1 MIVVMG
7 IDPGFANT
15 GFGIVRMA
23 GGSMR
28 AIDAG
33 VIEAPAGAS
42 QDDTLNHIRE
52 SLSELMTWHQ
62 PEAVAL
68 EQIYFGKNVRTAI
81 AVGQARGVSILAAAE
96 RGVPTVDYTPQEV
109 KLAVCGTGAA
119 DKQQVQRMVAVLLGL
134 PQPPRSDHAADA
146 LAVAICHAAHARP
159 VEVRRGAASAAS
171 KRGAIGAG
179 GLSAEGATA

>member
-1 MIVVMG
+1 MG

-15 GFGIVRMA
+15 GFGVVRMA
-23 GGSMR
+23 GSSMR

-33 VIEAPAGAS
+33 VIEAPPGAS
-42 QDDTLNHIRE
+42 ADIGLTHIRE
-52 SLSELMTWHQ
+52 ALAELLTWHE

-81 AVGQARGVSILAAAE
+81 GVGQARGVSILAAAE
-96 RGVPTVDYTPQEV
+96 HGVRTVDYTPQEV

-119 DKQQVQRMVAVLLGL
+119 DKRQVQRMVAVLLGL

-159 VEVRRGAASAAS
+159 LEVRSRAGAQLQDRRSL
-171 KRGAIGAG
+171 GAG